1 MLNSLKIEGF
11 KLFRYLEV
19 PSLSRV
25 NLILGNNNSGKSCL
39 LEAVRLFTT
48 DASLRVIREL
58 VTSRDGD
65 WEANISKREDL
76 GEAVL
81 GSVEDPIR
89 YLFHDFHF
97 HGNSPATITI
107 GTIEEIKSVKLSMG
121 LYRRAESEAGM
132 VHHERVEHLADLP
145 DEDVDEMLEVCVG
158 SRRRS
163 LIRLD
168 RLWTRNSV
176 ALRRVM
182 EEVPETPISVVGT
195 TGMQAAEV
203 AFLFD
208 KISLTPQQEQV
219 LDCLRLVEP
228 RIEGIAL
235 VGNNSRRDESARTPV
250 IRVAGSRERYP
261 LRTMG
266 DGLSRLFHIA
276 LSMVNAQ
283 GGVVLIDEFENGI
296 YWEVQD
302 RLWPLIFR
310 MADAFDVQVFAT
322 SHSNDCLRS
331 FTAAWRNSPDAG
343 SMYRLERSN
352 SSTRIVELP
361 LINISD
367 ALASQ
372 VEVR

>member
-11 KLFRYLEV
+11 KLFRNLEV
-19 PSLSRV
+19 PNLSRV

-81 GSVEDPIR
+81 GDVEDPIR

-97 HGNSPATITI
+97 HGDSPAIIAISTID
-107 GTIEEIKSVKLSMG
+107 EVKRVKLSMG
-121 LYRRAESEAGM
+121 LYRRSVSEAGM
-132 VHHERVEHLADLP
+132 VHHDRVERLADLP
-145 DEDVDEMLEVCVG
+145 DEDVDEMLEVSAG
-158 SRRRS
+158 NKRRS

-176 ALRRVM
+176 ALRRVL
-182 EEVPETPISVVGT
+182 EEIPETPISVVGT
-195 TGMQAAEV
+195 TGMHASEV

-219 LDCLRLVEP
+219 LDCLRLIEP

-235 VGNNSRRDESARTPV
+235 VGNYSRRDESARMPV
-250 IRVAGSRERYP
+250 IRVTGSKERYP
-261 LRTMG
+261 LRAMG

-283 GGVVLIDEFENGI
+283 GGVVLIDEFENGL
-296 YWEVQD
+296 YWEVQE
-302 RLWPLIFR
+302 RLWPLIFKK
-310 MADAFDVQVFAT
+310 
-322 SHSNDCLRS
+322 
-331 FTAAWRNSPDAG
+331 G
-343 SMYRLERSN
+343 
-352 SSTRIVELP
+352 
-361 LINISD
+361 
-367 ALASQ
+367 
-372 VEVR
+372 